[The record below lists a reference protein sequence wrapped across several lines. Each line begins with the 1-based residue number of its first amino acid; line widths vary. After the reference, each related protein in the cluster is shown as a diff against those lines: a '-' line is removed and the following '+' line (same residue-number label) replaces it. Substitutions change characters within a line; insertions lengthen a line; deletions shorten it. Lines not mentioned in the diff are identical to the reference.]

1 MERLVKDL
9 LRLARLDA
17 GQETLDLIA
26 CDTRALVEAVV
37 ADLAPA
43 AEERGSGSR

>member
-17 GQETLDLIA
+17 GQETLDLVV
-26 CDTRALVEAVV
+26 CDASNLIQSVV
-37 ADLAPA
+37 TDAGVGARPA
-43 AEERGSGSR
+43 